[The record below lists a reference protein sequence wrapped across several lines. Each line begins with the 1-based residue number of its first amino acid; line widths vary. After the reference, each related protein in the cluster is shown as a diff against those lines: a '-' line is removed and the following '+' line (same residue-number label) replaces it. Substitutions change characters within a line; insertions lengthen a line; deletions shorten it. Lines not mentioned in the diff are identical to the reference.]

1 MVASVAVPNVYLLV
15 LSVAAARYLGAAG
28 LGRQS
33 LIAFSAAAATTLAGA
48 GGFVALMR
56 AVAMA
61 LGDDDRQ
68 RARALVRVAG
78 RAHLVTGTMA
88 GLAVSAP
95 AWWGSE
101 PRAGW
106 LLGGLV
112 TLLAT
117 LQMVPTAVL
126 VGAQRW
132 RDANGVGLLTGALAV
147 PATVLVLERGG
158 GIEGLFAVEAVVVA
172 VNLVWTGAL
181 CRWALEGAGT
191 DVGSGGAPDLQLA
204 EHARFA
210 AISTAGVAVT
220 VLVWRRSE
228 LVLLAWFSND
238 VEIARYSVAFAVS
251 ALLLTL
257 SERFAATMTPA
268 FTRLVHAGDGEGLA
282 VARARGVRLLLL
294 LSLPFVA
301 GAAGAGPGAIRM
313 LYGDTFARSGTVL
326 LILLLALAALPVW
339 SVSAAVLAAHRD
351 AVSPLIAGGVG
362 AALNV
367 GLALWLVQQHGAV
380 GAAAASAGGQL
391 AAIVLMHHLVRRR
404 VGAMTWDLASL
415 ARSAAVGAGT
425 GAAAWLASLWLGG
438 VIGVIL
444 SLVAGATALAVLATW
459 TRPLPLADVTWLSA
473 SLGGRIGERATALLT
488 RVAR

>member
-1 MVASVAVPNVYLLV
+1 MVASVVVPNLYLLV

-33 LIAFSAAAATTLAGA
+33 LIAFAAGAATTLAGA

-56 AVAMA
+56 AVAA
-61 LGDDDRQ
+61 AVGDDDLAL
-68 RARALVRVAG
+68 ARSLERVAR
-78 RAHLVTGTMA
+78 RAHLVTGAVA

-95 AWWGSE
+95 AWWGAE
-101 PRAGW
+101 PQVGW

-132 RDANGVGLLTGALAV
+132 REANGVGLVTGALAV
-147 PATVLVLERGG
+147 PATLLVLEWGG
-158 GIEGLFAVEAVVVA
+158 DIEGLFAVEAVVVA

-181 CRWALEGAGT
+181 SRRALDGDGDGDGAAT
-191 DVGSGGAPDLQLA
+191 ASDLQLA
-204 EHARFA
+204 GHARFA

-238 VEIARYSVAFAVS
+238 VEVARYSVAFAVS

-257 SERFAATMTPA
+257 SERLAATMTPA
-268 FTRLVHAGDGEGLA
+268 FTRLVHVEDREGLA
-282 VARARGVRLLLL
+282 AARARGVRILLL
-294 LSLPFVA
+294 LSLPMVA
-301 GAAGAGPGAIRM
+301 GAAGAGPAAIRL

-326 LILLLALAALPVW
+326 LILLAALAALPIW

-351 AVSPLIAGGVG
+351 AVSPLIAGAVG

-367 GLALWLVQQHGAV
+367 GLAVWSVRTHGAV

-391 AAIVLMHHLVRRR
+391 AAIALMHHLVRRR
-404 VGAMTWDLASL
+404 IGPMTWDVASL
-415 ARSAAVGAGT
+415 TRSVVVAAGT
-425 GAAAWLASLWLGG
+425 GVAAWWTSEWLGG
-438 VIGVIL
+438 AAGVVL
-444 SLVAGATALAVLATW
+444 GVLAGAAALAVLGTW
-459 TRPLPLADVTWLSA
+459 VRPLPSGDVSWLSV
-473 SLGGRIGERATALLT
+473 SLGGRLGERVDRLLG